1 MMYELGY
8 IVRLIATIVL
18 LLLPIGYKL
27 KTILIFLT
35 DSIDCRTIELLHY
48 LQNKPVDRLCKSY
61 KYQSVDKAVDLFT
74 YLLVY
79 LYLGLS
85 PLYLF
90 IILWR
95 LVGISLFYLT
105 SSSAWLIVCP
115 DLFKELLLYSWYIH
129 PINTVNFSVIIVLKI
144 IFEYVWHTKHNPNVY
159 KTELDTSK

>member
-1 MMYELGY
+1 MMYELGF

-27 KTILIFLT
+27 KVILIFLT
-35 DSIDCRTIELLHY
+35 DCIDCWTIKIMNY
-48 LQNKPVDRLCKSY
+48 LQNKPVARLCKMY
-61 KYQSVDKAVDLFT
+61 EYQSVDKAVDLFT

-115 DLFKELLLYSWYIH
+115 DLFKEIILYSWYIH
-129 PINTVNFSVIIVLKI
+129 PINTVNFSVIIVLKM
-144 IFEYVWHTKHNPNVY
+144 IFEYVWHTKVNQNVY